1 MVNTYFKSLNG
12 NFQLT
17 FSHISTKFV
26 SSKRPQVLGNSK
38 LRPRMISS
46 RADTAKEREK
56 KKRGNS
62 DTEMFMTDKWKN

>member
-1 MVNTYFKSLNG
+1 MMNTYFKFLDG

-26 SSKRPQVLGNSK
+26 SNKRPQVLGNSR

-46 RADTAKEREK
+46 RADTAKEKK

-62 DTEMFMTDKWKN
+62 DTETFMTDKWKN